1 MRVSLNIL
9 KELIKIDKTKE
20 ELIEIFN
27 NLMMPVEEVEEYE
40 DDTIFELEITP
51 NRPDLLGHLGVAFQ
65 LSSFLGVNP
74 PELKIHYETIEE
86 NIDELV
92 EIEIK
97 DKRCLRYSGMVVKDL
112 KIEESPEWM
121 KRRLELLGL
130 RPINNAVDVSNY
142 VMMVTGHPIHTF
154 DLDLLKGRKIIVRK
168 GINGEKILC
177 LDEVERELSDNDIV
191 IADKER
197 AVAIAGVIGGE
208 ETGINEKTEN
218 IFIESAYFIPKY
230 VRYTSR
236 RLKVSTDSSYRFER
250 GADIEATIL
259 AAKYAAT
266 LFYSFGAKIVSGI
279 KDVKTADI
287 RKKSL
292 KLRYKRVNSIL
303 GTNLS
308 KEKINDILLSLG
320 IKIVEKSEKSL
331 RVEIPSIRRDIER
344 EIDIIEEIAIL
355 YGYNRIEESLPI
367 LNTGV
372 FDDRERKKRAEVEQI
387 LNSYGFNEVV
397 NYSFLSEKES
407 NLSLDKKEAL
417 KLKNP
422 LSLNFEYLRT
432 SLLPS
437 LLKNAAYNLNRE
449 QKGVK
454 IYEWGKI
461 YFLLNGEIKEEEN
474 IGLLIS
480 GSPEQKW
487 SLINKKAYDFFEL
500 KGVIEEIFENWREKI
515 DFKNVKKNML
525 IPDTTFEIVLNGE
538 IVGYIG
544 EVEKE
549 VRDFYDIEK
558 RAFYGELYSE
568 KFLSQLE
575 KRSYAEISKY
585 PAIWFDLSLLI
596 PNEIQYSQIKEGIE
610 NLKIKHLETFYPIDI
625 YKGKGVEEGKRSVTM
640 RFVFRDPLRTLNSD
654 EAERELNTIKL
665 ELESK
670 YSIKLR

>member
-20 ELIEIFN
+20 ELVEIFN

-65 LSSFLGVNP
+65 LSSFLKVKP
-74 PELKIHYETIEE
+74 PELKIHYETI
-86 NIDELV
+86 DETVDNLV
-92 EIEIK
+92 DIEII
-97 DKRCLRYSGMVVKDL
+97 DKRCLRYSGMVVKEL
-112 KIEESPEWM
+112 KIEESPAWL

-154 DLDLLKGRKIIVRK
+154 DLDLLKERKIIVRK

-177 LDEVERELSDNDIV
+177 LDEVERELSEDDIV

-259 AAKYAAT
+259 AAKYAAS
-266 LFYSFGAKIVSGI
+266 LFYSFGAKVVSGI

-287 RKKSL
+287 VKKIL

-308 KEKINDILLSLG
+308 KEKIKDIVLSMG
-320 IKIVEKSEKSL
+320 IKIIEESERSL
-331 RVEIPSIRRDIER
+331 KLEIPSIRRDIER

-355 YGYNRIEESLPI
+355 YGYNKIGESLPM

-372 FDDRERKKRAEVEQI
+372 FNDKERKKRAEVEQI

-407 NLSLDKKEAL
+407 KLSLYERESL

-461 YFLLNGEIKEEEN
+461 YYLLNGKIKEEEN

-480 GSPEQKW
+480 GAPEQKW
-487 SLINKKAYDFFEL
+487 VLKSKKEYDFFEL

-525 IPDTTFEIVLNGE
+525 IPDTTFEIILQGE
-538 IVGYIG
+538 VVGYIG
-544 EVEKE
+544 EIEKK

-568 KFLSQLE
+568 KFLSELE
-575 KRSYAEISKY
+575 KRSYSEISKY

-596 PNEIQYSQIKEGIE
+596 PDEIRYSQIKEGIE
-610 NLKIKHLETFYPIDI
+610 KLKIKHLETFYPIDI

-640 RFVFRDPLRTLNSD
+640 RFVFRDPLKTLNSE